1 MPASARNGGRSS
13 HLKFTPSCV
22 SLRDALQFLSFS
34 SPKQKRCQNFGRK
47 NKVIKG
53 DVGSKTICCNLVKRD
68 ALKFLS
74 FFPCSM
80 TQGVALGQV
89 GFDFLNKQTE
99 ILSAF

>member
-1 MPASARNGGRSS
+1 MIP
-13 HLKFTPSCV
+13 LLV
-22 SLRDALQFLSFS
+22 S
-34 SPKQKRCQNFGRK
+34 
-47 NKVIKG
+47 
-53 DVGSKTICCNLVKRD
+53 TVKRD

-99 ILSAF
+99 ILSAFDNVAD

>member
-1 MPASARNGGRSS
+1 MLVLFGLWQDRTIAFG
-13 HLKFTPSCV
+13 F
-22 SLRDALQFLSFS
+22 
-34 SPKQKRCQNFGRK
+34 QNQ
-47 NKVIKG
+47 
-53 DVGSKTICCNLVKRD
+53 DVKRD

-99 ILSAF
+99 ILSAFENVAD